1 MSSHIQELRDEKGL
15 FAEVSSGANV
25 LVALEEAKK
34 LGREKRV
41 VTILPDSGDRYLTEE
56 HYVT

>member
-1 MSSHIQELRDEKGL
+1 LRDEKGL